1 MWDPGQYLTFA
12 DHRGRPYGELIS
24 RIGST
29 SPRAIADLG
38 CGPGNLT
45 VGLRDRWPD
54 AHIEAIDSSPE
65 MVAAASDRGLDAGV
79 ADVATW
85 MPADDIDVIVSNATL
100 QWIPTHREL
109 IARWAEAMAP
119 GSWLAFQVPGNFEA
133 PSHRAIRELAA
144 SPTWRDRLG
153 GLELRGGET
162 VEDPA
167 GYAAILQREGARVDA
182 WETTYLQELEGPDA
196 VLEWVTGTAL
206 TPIRDVLDDAGWDAF
221 RSDLAPVL
229 RDAYPEHAPGRTFFP
244 FRRVFVVAEIAA

>member
-12 DHRGRPYGELIS
+12 DHRGRPYGELVS

-29 SPRAIADLG
+29 SPRVIADLG

-54 AHIEAIDSSPE
+54 ARIEAIDSSPE
-65 MVAAASDRGLDAGV
+65 MVAAARDRGLDAGV
-79 ADVATW
+79 ADVSIW
-85 MPADDIDVIVSNATL
+85 IPHDEVDVIVSNATL

-144 SPTWRDRLG
+144 SSTWRDRLG

-182 WETTYLQELEGPDA
+182 WETTYLQELDGPDA

-221 RSDLAPVL
+221 RADLAPRL
-229 RDAYPEHAPGRTFFP
+229 RELYPEHAAGRTWFP
-244 FRRVFVVAEIAA
+244 FRRVFVVAEIGA